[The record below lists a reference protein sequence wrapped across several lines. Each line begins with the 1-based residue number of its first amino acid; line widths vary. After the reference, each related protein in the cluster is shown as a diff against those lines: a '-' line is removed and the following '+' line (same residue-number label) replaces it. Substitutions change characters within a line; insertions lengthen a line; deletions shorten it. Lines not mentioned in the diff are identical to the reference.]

1 LAVDRIKLV
10 ASVLLTF
17 VLATA
22 IFAIAVWFDPADAI
36 GNVIT
41 EALVVMLFVI
51 VFGGLRTVRD
61 RRKVAN
67 ETKRLYEIVNL
78 YLSAL
83 FQDVVKFRQLATVKA
98 PDDKSPPS
106 NVDIDLQL
114 FFWDNDRLDEVQLYL
129 RRFVVQFGMA
139 DLSTRLDSINK
150 QYAPA
155 KLSAEQL
162 IQLLKRPVEQD
173 DMASQL
179 ILTVLS
185 TQPFDAK
192 AANIKAE
199 ELGAL
204 AVPLGAAVDELE
216 RTLETEYAPRMVARR
231 AVPEHWPK
239 WITWSGATVGVAA
252 SIALAW
258 ASLFPEHFVPDFAN
272 GIYGNLAASISLL
285 TLGGCVAAIT
295 KYRSTHNRRQ
305 SAGEH
310 IAVVIDALISVS
322 QAIHQPPSPQRTLI
336 IDSCSNILEE
346 HVSRLGHIVS
356 DSQSFSL
363 MLELVTLLKKFEDNE
378 SSGTRELLALSD
390 GSTIPIP
397 TQLDRRIVDV
407 TMNLITRLNAVYR

>member
-1 LAVDRIKLV
+1 LAVDRINLV

-22 IFAIAVWFDPADAI
+22 IFAIAVWVDPADAI

-51 VFGGLRTVRD
+51 VVGGLRTVID

-67 ETKRLYEIVNL
+67 GTERLYEIVNL

-83 FQDVVKFRQLATVKA
+83 FQDVAKFRQLATINA
-98 PDDKSPPS
+98 PDDKSPPF

-114 FFWDNDRLDEVQLYL
+114 FYWDNDRLDEVQLYL

-139 DLSTRLDSINK
+139 DLTARLDSINEM
-150 QYAPA
+150 YAPA

-162 IQLLKRPVEQD
+162 IELLKRPVEQD

-179 ILTVLS
+179 ILTILS
-185 TQPFDAK
+185 TQSFDAK
-192 AANIKAE
+192 AANSKAE

-204 AVPLGAAVDELE
+204 AVPLGAAVDKLE
-216 RTLETEYAPRMVARR
+216 RTLKTEYAPRMVARR
-231 AVPEHWPK
+231 VVPEHWPK
-239 WITWSGATVGVAA
+239 WITWSGLTAGVAA
-252 SIALAW
+252 LVALAW
-258 ASLFPEHFVPDFAN
+258 ASLFPESFAPAFAR
-272 GIYGNLAASISLL
+272 GIYGNLAASLSLL
-285 TLGGCVAAIT
+285 TLGGCVAVIT
-295 KYRSTHNRRQ
+295 KYHSTHHQRQ

-322 QAIHQPPSPQRTLI
+322 HAIHQPPSTQRTLI
-336 IDSCSNILEE
+336 IDSCSNTLEE
-346 HVSRLGHIVS
+346 RVSRLGHIVS

-363 MLELVTLLKKFEDNE
+363 ILELVALLQKLEDNNF
-378 SSGTRELLALSD
+378 SGTRELLALSD

-397 TQLDRRIVDV
+397 TQLDQRIVDV